1 MDLSSFYVRGCLLVC
16 VSALDGHAEPMEA
29 KRGHWILGTGVPAH
43 ELWVLKTEFRSATV
57 ASALSCCA
65 VLAPR
70 FVFYL
75 HITKFLS
82 TRAKI

>member
-1 MDLSSFYVRGCLLVC
+1 MHGCLLVC
-16 VSALDGHAEPMEA
+16 VSVLDGHAEPTEA
-29 KRGHWILGTGVPAH
+29 KRGDWILGPAVTASCD
-43 ELWVLKTEFRSATV
+43 LWVLKTEFRSSATV

-70 FVFYL
+70 FLSDL

-82 TRAKI
+82 KSAKI